1 MILICK
7 KCKTKLPEEANFCF
21 HCGVAVGLTEEEKRE
36 RKAKSEQQLR
46 SMTRIGNAIM
56 EAQMQAQMQDGG
68 MMDMMGM
75 MGLDE
80 TRFPKTKEAELMRRR
95 EAYKMRM
102 PHDVR

>member
-21 HCGVAVGLTEEEKRE
+21 HCGVAVRLTEEEKKE
-36 RKAKSEQQLR
+36 RKEKSEQQLR

-68 MMDMMGM
+68 MGMMGM
-75 MGLDE
+75 MGMNE
-80 TRFPKTKEAELMRRR
+80 ARFPQTKEAELMRRR

>member
-1 MILICK
+1 M
-7 KCKTKLPEEANFCF
+7 
-21 HCGVAVGLTEEEKRE
+21 GLTEEEKRE

-75 MGLDE
+75 MGMMGMDE

>member
-75 MGLDE
+75 MGMDE
-80 TRFPKTKEAELMRRR
+80 MRVPKTKEAELMRRR
-95 EAYKMRM
+95 EASKMRM
-102 PHDVR
+102 TP